1 MKAVCCPSGDDRL
14 HSSRNAVPLNNI
26 KHYNNGKLNRP
37 WHVPEVRPAGF
48 RIVHFL
54 IGLRACRI
62 GRTGSEQQ
70 AQAVEG
76 ARKINPAAVEVLLD
90 NNRRMTL
97 DFTETMFSGFSGMTE
112 AVLSEIPRRNRKPAF
127 WRTVPGGRFPGWMWT
142 SRAMRLS
149 SLRGRSGL
157 R

>member
-1 MKAVCCPSGDDRL
+1 MFRKSVLLAFGLSISFSGFAL
-14 HSSRNAVPLNNI
+14 AASEEPV
-26 KHYNNGKLNRP
+26 
-37 WHVPEVRPAGF
+37 
-48 RIVHFL
+48 
-54 IGLRACRI
+54 
-62 GRTGSEQQ
+62 SEQQ

-97 DFTETMFSGFSGMTE
+97 DFYGDNVFGFSGMTE

>member
-1 MKAVCCPSGDDRL
+1 MFRKSVLLAFGLSISFSGFAL
-14 HSSRNAVPLNNI
+14 AASEEPVP
-26 KHYNNGKLNRP
+26 
-37 WHVPEVRPAGF
+37 
-48 RIVHFL
+48 
-54 IGLRACRI
+54 
-62 GRTGSEQQ
+62 EQQ

-97 DFTETMFSGFSGMTE
+97 DFYGFSGMTE